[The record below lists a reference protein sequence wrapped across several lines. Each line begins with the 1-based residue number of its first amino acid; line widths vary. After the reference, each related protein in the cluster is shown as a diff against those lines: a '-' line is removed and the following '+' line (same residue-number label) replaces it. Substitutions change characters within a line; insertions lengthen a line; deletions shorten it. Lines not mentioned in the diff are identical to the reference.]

1 MSSIARKQQPPMRKA
16 QAGSSQ
22 ALQRAVQLHQ
32 QGKLD
37 QAEYIYRAI
46 SPSQTGHSDAL
57 HLLGVLKYQQGQN
70 AEALDCIVSAV
81 KAKSTNFLAWSSL
94 GLVHSSLRQPEQA
107 LIHYNKALALKPDYP
122 EALNNRGN
130 VLRDLKRPEEALASY
145 DRALAIKP
153 ENADALNNRGNALRD
168 LGRPAQALASYDQ
181 ALAVNPN
188 SIEAL
193 YNRGNAFADLQRMEE
208 ALASFDSTLA
218 LKPDLVEALTNRG
231 GALLELKR
239 PREALASCDRAL
251 ALRPG
256 DPVALDNRGSA
267 LRDLGR
273 TAEALASYDRA
284 IEIRPDYPEALN
296 HRGNAL
302 RDLRR
307 AGEALAS
314 YDRAIALRPHYTEA
328 LNNRGTALV
337 DLKRFAEALEGYDR
351 ALALRPDYAETLA
364 NRGAVLKELRRPVE
378 ALASCDQALALKP
391 DHLEALNSRGAA
403 LTDLKRP
410 EEALACYD
418 RALAIEPRHA
428 VAHDNRGIVLIELGR
443 LEEASRSIEKAIELA
458 PRRIR
463 SYYNLAE
470 FKKLSASDPRLRAM
484 EELAEGMASLTDDE
498 QIELGFAL
506 AKAYADIGDH
516 ERSFQRL
523 MDANALKRKQTLYEE
538 ASSLAVFER
547 TKAAFPVEL
556 MRANEGLGEPSRVP
570 VFILG
575 MPRSGT
581 TLVEQ
586 ILASQPKVFG
596 AGEIDDFGRAAVA
609 SLRGAQQG
617 ALHFPEAISAMSG
630 EQLRALGADYLGR
643 VSAKAPAAARIAN
656 KTPEN
661 FRLVGLI
668 HLALPNARIIHMRRD
683 PVDTCLSCFSKLFV
697 ESLPYAYDLGELGR
711 YYRAYEDLMAHWR
724 AILPEGVMLDVQ
736 YEEVVGDLEGQTR
749 RILAHCDLEWD
760 ARCLD
765 FHRTARSVRTASV
778 AQVRQPIYQSSVGR
792 SRPYESFLA
801 PLLCALRAGTA
812 GA

>member
-1 MSSIARKQQPPMRKA
+1 MGSIASKQPPPTRKSPA
-16 QAGSSQ
+16 ASSQ
-22 ALQRAVQLHQ
+22 ALQRAIQLHQ

-46 SPSQTGHSDAL
+46 PPSQSGHSDAL
-57 HLLGVLKYQQGQN
+57 HLLGILKYQQGQN

-153 ENADALNNRGNALRD
+153 DNADALNNRGNALRD
-168 LGRPAQALASYDQ
+168 LGRPADALASFDR

-193 YNRGNAFADLQRMEE
+193 YNRGSAFASLRRMEE
-208 ALASFDSTLA
+208 ALASFDGALA
-218 LKPDLVEALTNRG
+218 LKPDLVEALTDRG

-251 ALRPG
+251 AIRPG
-256 DPVALDNRGSA
+256 DPVALDNRGGA
-267 LRDLGR
+267 LRELGR
-273 TAEALASYDRA
+273 AAEALASYDRA
-284 IEIRPDYPEALN
+284 IDIRPDYPEALN

-307 AGEALAS
+307 AEEALAS
-314 YDRAIALRPHYTEA
+314 YDKAIALRPYYAEA
-328 LNNRGTALV
+328 LNNRGNALL
-337 DLKRFAEALEGYDR
+337 DLKRLLEALDSYDR
-351 ALALRPDYAETLA
+351 ALALKPDYAEALN
-364 NRGAVLKELRRPVE
+364 NRAAALKELRRPAE
-378 ALASCDQALALKP
+378 ALASCDRALALKP
-391 DHLEALNSRGAA
+391 DYVEALNSRGNA
-403 LTDLKRP
+403 LADLRRP
-410 EEALACYD
+410 EEALASYEM
-418 RALAIEPRHA
+418 ALALEPLHA
-428 VAHDNRGIVLIELGR
+428 VAQDNKGVMLAELGQ
-443 LEEASRSIEKAIELA
+443 LDEARRSIEKAIELA

-463 SYYNLAE
+463 SYYDLAE
-470 FKKLSASDPRLRAM
+470 LKRLSPSGPHLRAM
-484 EELAEGMASLTDDE
+484 EELAGDMSSLTADD

-506 AKAYADIGDH
+506 GKAYADIGDH
-516 ERSFQRL
+516 ERSFRRL
-523 MDANALKRKQTLYEE
+523 IDANALKREQTFYEE
-538 ASSLAVFER
+538 EASLAVFEGV
-547 TKAAFPVEL
+547 KAAFAGGL
-556 MRANEGLGEPSRVP
+556 MRANQGVGEPSRVP

-586 ILASQPKVFG
+586 ILASHAKVFG

-609 SLRGAQQG
+609 SLQGGRRG
-617 ALHFPEAISAMSG
+617 ALHFPEAISTMSG
-630 EQLRALGADYLGR
+630 EQMHALGADYL
-643 VSAKAPAAARIAN
+643 SRIAERAPGAERIVN
-656 KTPEN
+656 KTLEN
-661 FRLVGLI
+661 FRLIGLI
-668 HLALPNARIIHMRRD
+668 HLALPNARILHVRRD
-683 PVDTCLSCFSKLFV
+683 PVDACVSCFSKLFV
-697 ESLPYAYDLGELGR
+697 ENLPYAYDLTELGR
-711 YYRAYEDLMAHWR
+711 YYRAYEELMAHWR

-736 YEEVVGDLEGQTR
+736 YEDVVADLEGETR

-760 ARCLD
+760 AHCLD

-778 AQVRQPIYQSSVGR
+778 AQVRRPIYQSSVGKWR
-792 SRPYESFLA
+792 AYESFLA
-801 PLLCALRAGTA
+801 PLLRALRAENGDA
-812 GA
+812 